1 MGNVKSKVG
10 PGEPNPQQSSI
21 EADEAVFVQEK
32 KRRMEPPIK
41 TIPFIIKK
49 KFVNDGLE
57 EEYLRQIKGQQEGLG
72 KLTIAEYLKNR
83 QAYKDRKK
91 EQKDKGK
98 KNPSG
103 RAKEGS
109 IAQRKAR
116 EVALVKKSR
125 EIRENNKSISRNEAN
140 NLAEEWLKTQA
151 ALHDPDQIA
160 GGNPENITGM
170 GDARVNSSMG
180 SQWRAK
186 SRAQAVEN
194 QVMEYIK
201 ENNIPE
207 SEWDD
212 ILLDIEI
219 VYEYE

>member
-1 MGNVKSKVG
+1 MANAKSKVG
-10 PGEPNPQQSSI
+10 PGEPNPQQESI
-21 EADEAVFVQEK
+21 EADEAVFIQEK

-49 KFVNDGLE
+49 KFVNDGLG

-83 QAYKDRKK
+83 QAYNDRKE
-91 EQKDKGK
+91 EQKKQGK
-98 KNPSG
+98 KNPTG

-109 IAQRKAR
+109 TAQEEFRKK
-116 EVALVKKSR
+116 ALAHEKLR
-125 EIRENNKSISRNEAN
+125 LMNEDPSLSEDDA
-140 NLAEEWLKTQA
+140 LDQAKEWMSTQA

-170 GDARVNSSMG
+170 GNARVNSSMG
-180 SQWRAK
+180 SQWKGK
-186 SRAQAVEN
+186 SRADDVES
-194 QVMEYIK
+194 QVRAYIE

-207 SEWDD
+207 SELDD